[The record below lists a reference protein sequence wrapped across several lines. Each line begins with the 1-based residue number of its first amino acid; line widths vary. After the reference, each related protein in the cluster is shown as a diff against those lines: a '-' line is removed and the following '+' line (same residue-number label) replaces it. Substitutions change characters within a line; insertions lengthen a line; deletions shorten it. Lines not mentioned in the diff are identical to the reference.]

1 MIRHLSYRITA
12 TLIVFL
18 FSLPAVSFAGE
29 FNVIRV
35 YNGDTLKAK
44 GHGIEFKVSL
54 IGIDAPETSK
64 KKNDEGQPHSQQAKK
79 FLASMVLDKT
89 VFIKGYGNDRYNR
102 ILAEVFVYDKNVNL
116 EMVKA
121 GLAEYYRGEKPKR
134 FDRMPYQLA
143 ETKAKNEGIGMWS
156 LGNQYISPKDWRKM
170 HR

>member
-64 KKNDEGQPHSQQAKK
+64 KKNDEGQPYSQQAKK
-79 FLASMVLDKT
+79 FLASMVLDKAWFWTKLFLSKVTGMTDITAFSLKCLSMTRMSILKWLKTDLLNIT
-89 VFIKGYGNDRYNR
+89 VVKNRKGLTACR
-102 ILAEVFVYDKNVNL
+102 
-116 EMVKA
+116 
-121 GLAEYYRGEKPKR
+121 
-134 FDRMPYQLA
+134 
-143 ETKAKNEGIGMWS
+143 TS
-156 LGNQYISPKDWRKM
+156 
-170 HR
+170 

>member
-79 FLASMVLDKT
+79 
-89 VFIKGYGNDRYNR
+89 
-102 ILAEVFVYDKNVNL
+102 
-116 EMVKA
+116 
-121 GLAEYYRGEKPKR
+121 
-134 FDRMPYQLA
+134 YQRLR
-143 ETKAKNEGIGMWS
+143 E
-156 LGNQYISPKDWRKM
+156 
-170 HR
+170 